1 MTHHLLSDH
10 EADFALR
17 QIGALASPPAAG
29 IASSRISVGLE
40 CLDRRMF
47 LPEKI
52 DAQLRALGATWARL
66 QTGWSRC
73 ETVQGVY
80 DFAWLDAVV
89 DQVIAAGVTPWF
101 NVGYGNRLYSPDA
114 PHDSAVGQVPI
125 YEGEEGIA
133 AWTAFVGAL
142 AVHFRGR
149 VRHFEIW
156 NEPNIPEFWHPKH
169 PSSGVEYTR
178 LVALTAQAI
187 RAEGGAGVQ
196 IAACCSGASPVFVGE
211 CLVAGIGAHIDI
223 FSFHPYRPEQIPEM
237 EFAWN
242 VAEMRRLIAQHAPH
256 VRLWQGECGAPA
268 ETAGHHDAG
277 WMRLW
282 DSSERSQAKWLVR
295 RVLLD
300 HYHDLELSS
309 YFHLCDLMETPYI
322 QSSGAVRPPVKLGLL
337 NGKTYTPKLAY
348 HAMQGLCTLLAG
360 PLRGDPYHR
369 CEIVPHDRHVRIA
382 EPFSMGFRRAGVPL
396 LSWHQACDT
405 QDGPAPIRADVTLGF
420 DCQAYG
426 APDGRARPV
435 LVDPITRR
443 IYAPTAWERREFRDR
458 FRGWITLRD
467 VPVLDYPLLLTD
479 AAAVGVSTRY
489 HCL

>member
-10 EADFALR
+10 ETAFALR
-17 QIGALASPPAAG
+17 PLGELAVLDSTA
-29 IASSRISVGLE
+29 ITSSRISVGME
-40 CLDRRMF
+40 CLDRRMY
-47 LPEKI
+47 LPEKVI
-52 DAQLRALGATWARL
+52 APLRALGAKWARV

-73 ETVQGVY
+73 ETVKGVY
-80 DFAWLDAVV
+80 DFAWLDALV

-125 YEGEEGIA
+125 YEGEEGVA
-133 AWTAFVGAL
+133 AWTGFVRAL
-142 AVHFRGR
+142 ARHFRGR

-156 NEPNIPEFWHPKH
+156 NEPNFDCFWHPRH
-169 PSSGVEYTR
+169 PPSGVEYAR
-178 LVALTAQAI
+178 LVALTAPVI
-187 RAEGGAGVQ
+187 RAETGPEAR
-196 IAACCSGASPVFVGE
+196 IAACVAGPNLEFVEAS
-211 CLVAGIGAHIDI
+211 LVAGIGREIDI
-223 FSFHPYRPEQIPEM
+223 YSFHPYRCEQIPEF
-237 EFAWN
+237 EFGWN
-242 VAEMRRLIAQHAPH
+242 VSELRCLLARHAPH

-322 QSSGAVRPPVKLGLL
+322 QSAGTVRPPVKLGLL

-360 PLRGDPYHR
+360 DLLPDPFHR
-369 CEIVPHDRHVRIA
+369 CEIAPHDPHARLA
-382 EPFSMGFRRAGVPL
+382 EPFSLGFRRAGVPL
-396 LSWHQACDT
+396 FAWHQACDT
-405 QDGPAPIRADVTLGF
+405 QDGAAPVRADVTIAF
-420 DCQAYG
+420 DARAYG
-426 APDGRARPV
+426 HPDGLARPV
-435 LVDPITRR
+435 LIDPVTRR
-443 IYAPTAWERREFRDR
+443 IYAPTSWERPDRRDR
-458 FRGWITLRD
+458 FRSWLVLRD

-479 AAAVGVSTRY
+479 AGAVGQCVRY
-489 HCL
+489 HYN